1 MKETT
6 MLPSTFATRTGL
18 ILMAAPSLY
27 WVGILLAAGFGKPI
41 IVQGVVIPLEQIS
54 PLFSLMIM
62 IGLPLITL
70 LVNLKAAM
78 MVDYRPGRDDI
89 YIDVQY
95 KNNKTL
101 WFMIFYSG
109 LSIAATLY
117 LAFFEKMNVFS
128 LIYA

>member
-1 MKETT
+1 
-6 MLPSTFATRTGL
+6 
-18 ILMAAPSLY
+18 MAAPSLY

-41 IVQGVVIPLEQIS
+41 IAQGVVIPLEQIS

-78 MVDYRPGRDDI
+78 MVDYRPGKDDI

-101 WFMIFYSG
+101 WFLIFYSG
-109 LSIAATLY
+109 LCIVATLY
-117 LAFFEKMNVFS
+117 LAFFEKMNVIS
-128 LIYA
+128 IIYA

>member
-1 MKETT
+1 
-6 MLPSTFATRTGL
+6 
-18 ILMAAPSLY
+18 MAAPSLY

-128 LIYA
+128 IIYA